1 MSTYR
6 PFLLIFLLSSALGSC
21 AVVKK
26 VNDYSNSSLQSI
38 RDYEKL
44 DCSFT
49 EAYISRLR
57 QQEFGN
63 YFAVTTLELDSTRPL
78 RGDRT
83 TLAQARKIDSSMA
96 VIYRVLAGYF
106 DGLAHLSADS
116 VTNYTIDTLTDNL
129 AGGGLIDT
137 MAVSPATITAYGIIV
152 RDITV
157 AVVSEYRAKH
167 LEAYIIRADTPIQI
181 LLDKFKTNLQVSLRN
196 LLESQRQVYRDDI
209 YPDMLS
215 KAAPGFGKK
224 QVIDEYE
231 HQLAIIR
238 EKERLIDIYAR
249 SLEAIAAGHAYLV
262 AHVHELK
269 AKDVKAQLSKYS
281 STIKEL
287 YTSFMTIKKP

>member
-1 MSTYR
+1 MK
-6 PFLLIFLLSSALGSC
+6 PFLLIFLLSSALGGC
-21 AVVKK
+21 VPVKK
-26 VNDYSNSSLQSI
+26 VNDYSSNSLKSI
-38 RDYEKL
+38 RDFEKL

-63 YFAVTTLELDSTRPL
+63 YFTVTTLELDSTRPL

-106 DGLAHLSADS
+106 DGLARFSAAN
-116 VTNYTIDTLTDNL
+116 VTNYTIDTVTDNL

-137 MAVSPATITAYGIIV
+137 MAVSPATISAYGTIV

-157 AVVSEYRAKH
+157 AVASGYRARH
-167 LEAYIIRADTPIQI
+167 LEAYILRADTPIHI

-196 LLESQRQVYRDDI
+196 LLESQRQIYRDDI

-215 KAAPGFGKK
+215 KATPGFGKK
-224 QVIDEYE
+224 QVIEDYD
-231 HQLAIIR
+231 HQLGLLR
-238 EKERLIDIYAR
+238 EKERLIDTYAR
-249 SLEAIAAGHAYLV
+249 GLDSIAAGHAYLA
-262 AHVHELK
+262 AHLHELK
-269 AKDVKAQLSKYS
+269 ARDVKETLSKYS

-287 YTSFMTIKKP
+287 YTSFNTIKKP